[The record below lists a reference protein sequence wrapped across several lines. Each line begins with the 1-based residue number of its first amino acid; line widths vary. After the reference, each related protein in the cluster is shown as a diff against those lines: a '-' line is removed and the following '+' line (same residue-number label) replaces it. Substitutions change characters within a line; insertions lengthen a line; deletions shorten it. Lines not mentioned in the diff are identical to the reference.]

1 MTPDML
7 RNEVDVL
14 RKLTERGPHERIGR
28 GLLTELTAVHED
40 PTYVRE
46 NTTHRAVP
54 WSRRRERRGPG
65 GGSSFGG
72 WARLRS

>member
-14 RKLTERGPHERIGR
+14 RKLTARGPHERTGR

-46 NTTHRAVP
+46 NTTHRAGP
-54 WSRRRERRGPG
+54 WGRRRERRGRRDGNQDP
-65 GGSSFGG
+65 
-72 WARLRS
+72 LTYL